1 MKHQGDWFDVVVVGG
16 GHAGIEAALAA
27 ARLGVSVA
35 LVTHRFDRIGVMSC
49 NPAVGGL
56 GKGHLVREI
65 DALDG
70 VIGRLADMAGIQYR
84 VLNRRKGPAVRG
96 PRVQCDRAVYADAAQ
111 RMIGDASGVTLI
123 EGEVIDL
130 DLRDRR
136 VAGVHLADGARL
148 PAPTVVLTTGTFL
161 GGVIHRG
168 EERVEAGRVGDGS
181 SIRLAARLR
190 DAAFAMGRLKTGTP
204 PRLDTRTIDF
214 ADLDVQ
220 PGDEDP
226 TMMSLCNHTPA
237 LPQRP
242 CHITHTNVST
252 HAVIRDNIGR
262 SAMYAG
268 AISGQGP
275 RYCPSIED
283 KVMRFADRESH
294 QIFLEPEG
302 LETPAVYPNGIS
314 TSLPVEVQEAYVRT
328 IKGLEQ
334 AEILVP
340 GYAIEYDYVDPR
352 SLDRRLAHREIEG
365 LFLAGQINGTTGYEE
380 AAAQGLLAGANA
392 ALEVKGEDPFV
403 VDRATG
409 YLGVLVDDLT
419 RHGVSEPYRMFT
431 SRAEFRLRLRADNAD
446 QRLTPL
452 GVSAGLVGSRRS
464 EAFECK
470 KVAIGAA
477 RTALESI
484 SLSPNEARA
493 CGIELNSDGERRDGM
508 TLLGLP
514 DVSLI
519 DLAQINP
526 MLGTLDRVVA
536 ETLEADALY
545 RTYLERQDEDVARL
559 QVEESQALP
568 RDFDY
573 ASLSG
578 LSNELRTKLTAQ
590 RPETIGQARHIE
602 GMTPAALLLVLSAT
616 RRPKRR
622 SA

>member
-1 MKHQGDWFDVVVVGG
+1 MFHVKHQGDGFDVVVVGG

-35 LVTHRFDRIGVMSC
+35 LVTHRFDRVGVMSC

-84 VLNRRKGPAVRG
+84 LLNRRKGPAVRG

-136 VAGVHLADGARL
+136 VAGVHLADGACL

-214 ADLDVQ
+214 ADLDEQ

-252 HAVIRDNIGR
+252 HAVIRD
-262 SAMYAG
+262 
-268 AISGQGP
+268 
-275 RYCPSIED
+275 
-283 KVMRFADRESH
+283 
-294 QIFLEPEG
+294 
-302 LETPAVYPNGIS
+302 
-314 TSLPVEVQEAYVRT
+314 
-328 IKGLEQ
+328 
-334 AEILVP
+334 
-340 GYAIEYDYVDPR
+340 
-352 SLDRRLAHREIEG
+352 
-365 LFLAGQINGTTGYEE
+365 
-380 AAAQGLLAGANA
+380 
-392 ALEVKGEDPFV
+392 
-403 VDRATG
+403 
-409 YLGVLVDDLT
+409 
-419 RHGVSEPYRMFT
+419 
-431 SRAEFRLRLRADNAD
+431 
-446 QRLTPL
+446 
-452 GVSAGLVGSRRS
+452 
-464 EAFECK
+464 
-470 KVAIGAA
+470 
-477 RTALESI
+477 
-484 SLSPNEARA
+484 
-493 CGIELNSDGERRDGM
+493 
-508 TLLGLP
+508 
-514 DVSLI
+514 
-519 DLAQINP
+519 
-526 MLGTLDRVVA
+526 
-536 ETLEADALY
+536 
-545 RTYLERQDEDVARL
+545 
-559 QVEESQALP
+559 
-568 RDFDY
+568 
-573 ASLSG
+573 
-578 LSNELRTKLTAQ
+578 
-590 RPETIGQARHIE
+590 
-602 GMTPAALLLVLSAT
+602 
-616 RRPKRR
+616 
-622 SA
+622 